1 MKTVA
6 VTGAAGRLGGNLVPA
21 LLARGYAVRGLVLP
35 DDPKRGKLDRF
46 DIEVVEGDVRDEAV
60 CRRLLDG
67 VDGVVHTANLV
78 GIPAGMGRDTFFD
91 INVKGTLAVVEAA
104 AARADSLERFV
115 HVSSDAVYPMGNH
128 DSRPDY
134 TPIDEGHPKRPI
146 GLYALTKALNE
157 QTADSFRASHGLQTS
172 MIRPAGM
179 FAGAEVLGRWTVG
192 FVLGL
197 MRGAVNNPRC
207 GLYHPDLADTI
218 ATLESAAAPDDL
230 CAVRDT
236 EGRPWLYSPADARD
250 VAHGSRLRVCA
261 GTSGGRGRGVQRR
274 GSSAVRLRRG
284 GGVSGRENR
293 ATSARVRCARA
304 VGVLVRRGEGA
315 LADRVRSSRDVG
327 AGVRDG
333 VGASLGGFGRCCS
346 CVTPQRDRQT
356 RRRGRWLL

>member
-250 VAHGSRLRVCA
+250 VAHACVCVLEHPA
-261 GTSGGRGRGVQRR
+261 
-274 GSSAVRLRRG
+274 
-284 GGVSGRENR
+284 
-293 ATSARVRCARA
+293 A
-304 VGVLVRRGEGA
+304 VGEAFNAAVPQPFAFDEVAEYLAARTGQRVHECVAPVRWVYWSDVGKARSLIGYDPQGTLERVFETA
-315 LADRVRSSRDVG
+315 LAHHSGDSVDVVP
-327 AGVRDG
+327 A
-333 VGASLGGFGRCCS
+333 
-346 CVTPQRDRQT
+346 
-356 RRRGRWLL
+356 